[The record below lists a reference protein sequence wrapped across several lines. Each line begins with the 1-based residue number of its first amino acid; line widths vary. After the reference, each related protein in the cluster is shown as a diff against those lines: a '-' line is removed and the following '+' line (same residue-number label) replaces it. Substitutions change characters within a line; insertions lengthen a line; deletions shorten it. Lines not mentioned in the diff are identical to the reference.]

1 MTDLLERIYSEQDF
15 KTDPNKAGERAAYYR
30 SMLAKGDLDVR
41 TELKAR
47 NELAESL
54 LVAGESAAAVDE
66 IGKLRRF
73 AVARGIVLN
82 PAFDLQIRQTLAM
95 AYLRMGEQQ
104 NCLSDHNAQ
113 SCIYPI
119 RGGGVH
125 QNRAGAEGAVRE
137 WTEILEAHPNDL
149 SA

>member
-66 IGKLRRF
+66 IGK
-73 AVARGIVLN
+73 
-82 PAFDLQIRQTLAM
+82 
-95 AYLRMGEQQ
+95 
-104 NCLSDHNAQ
+104 S
-113 SCIYPI
+113 
-119 RGGGVH
+119 
-125 QNRAGAEGAVRE
+125 
-137 WTEILEAHPNDL
+137 
-149 SA
+149 